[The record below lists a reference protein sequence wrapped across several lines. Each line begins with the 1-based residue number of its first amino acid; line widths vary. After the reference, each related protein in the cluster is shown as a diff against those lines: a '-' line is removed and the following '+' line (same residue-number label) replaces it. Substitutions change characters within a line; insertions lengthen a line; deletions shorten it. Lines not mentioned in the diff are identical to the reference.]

1 LKGAIKLKIEDTKE
15 IKDFEEKIKKLVI
28 KEVIDRSENLKLT
41 LLLAIL
47 RALNKLIQK
56 Y

>member
-15 IKDFEEKIKKLVI
+15 IKDFEEKIKKV
-28 KEVIDRSENLKLT
+28 VDRSENLKIS
-41 LLLAIL
+41 LLIAIL